1 MLPRGWPLQDAYE
14 IFDQKKLKKL
24 LRPGPRRKAGTTFIT
39 DGVQVHLHV
48 WHDPHHRRFAM
59 TGLHPEDSRFA
70 GDLEIVGVDPG
81 RRDVVTVCNTSVPE
95 GSPGRYWR

>member
-1 MLPRGWPLQDAYE
+1 MLPRSGLQDAYE
-14 IFDQKKLKKL
+14 VFDQKKLKKL
-24 LRPGPRRKAGTTFIT
+24 LRPGLRRKAGTTFIT

-48 WHDPHHRRFAM
+48 WHDHHHRRFAM
-59 TGLHPEDSRFA
+59 TGLPPEDSRFA
-70 GDLEIVGVDPG
+70 GDLEIVGADPG